1 MKELLS
7 GMYDDEL
14 RSRACA
20 LREKYYGDK
29 VFVRGLIE
37 FTSYCR
43 NNCFYCGLRRDNRSL
58 PRYRLTKETILAC
71 CKNGYTL
78 GFRTFVLQ
86 GGEDMHF
93 KDKDICK
100 IVHDIKTAYPDC
112 AVTLSIGEKSRE
124 SYKAYF
130 SAGADRYLLRHET
143 ADSAHYS
150 KLHPPE
156 LALESRLRCLTW
168 LKEIGYQTGCGFMV
182 GSPYQTEESI
192 ISDLELLRRIEPDMI
207 GIGPFLPHKDTPF
220 RDFPKGNLELTLRLI
235 SILRTEHPKALIP
248 STTALATLHPEGRIL
263 GLMAGANVVM
273 PNLSPAD
280 VRESYSLYDNKASTG
295 TESAEGIYELHQ
307 LVKAA
312 GLRIVAERGDRV
324 GYTETGGINHVNN
337 SCIRLTTQ
345 T

>member
-7 GMYDDEL
+7 GMHDDEL

-58 PRYRLTKETILAC
+58 PRYRLTKEKILTC
-71 CKNGYTL
+71 CKIGYAC

-86 GGEDMHF
+86 GGEDLYF
-93 KDKDICK
+93 KDKDICE
-100 IVHDIKTAYPDC
+100 IVYDIKTAYPHC

-130 SAGADRYLLRHET
+130 DAGADRYLLRHET

-150 KLHPPE
+150 MLHPPE
-156 LALESRLRCLTW
+156 LSLESRLRCLTW

-182 GSPYQTEESI
+182 GSPYQTEENI
-192 ISDLELLRRIEPDMI
+192 ISDLKLLRRIEPDMI

-220 RDFPKGNLELTLRLI
+220 RDFPKGNLDLTLRLI
-235 SILRTEHPKALIP
+235 SILRIEHPKALIP

-273 PNLSPAD
+273 PNLSPAN
-280 VRESYSLYDNKASTG
+280 VREGYSLYDNKVSTG
-295 TESAEGIYELHQ
+295 AESAEGIYELHR
-307 LVKAA
+307 LVKKA
-312 GLRIVAERGDRV
+312 GLRIVAEKGDRA

-337 SCIRLTTQ
+337 SCFRLTPQ